1 VDIFGAGK
9 AFIEREGRIVERRL
23 AAALFDGA
31 EAEGVVAAVGA
42 YRNADGGFG
51 HGFEPDTRCPASLP
65 ICVEAALDV
74 LWEVR
79 SDAYV
84 AQACDWLATTATPEG
99 AVSLASPIIEQYPRA
114 EHMTEWTYEPS
125 LNPTAGLAG
134 RLHRAGVRHAWL
146 DRASEWTFNAL
157 ATGFGEDSHA
167 LLGVSL
173 FLVHVPDRER
183 ASTISAKVPG
193 WLADAKWFLA
203 DASAEGYG
211 VTPLHFAPTPDSPWR
226 SLFTDAQIEGHLDR
240 LAGMQQ
246 PDGGWAITWEPPS
259 AASALDWR
267 GIETLRALR
276 VLRAYGRC

>member
-1 VDIFGAGK
+1 MDIFGAGK
-9 AFIEREGRIVERRL
+9 AFIEREGRLVERRL

-31 EAEGVVAAVGA
+31 DAEGVVAAVGA

-51 HGFEPDTRCPASLP
+51 HGLEPDTRCPASLP
-65 ICVEAALDV
+65 ICVEAALDA

-79 SDAYV
+79 SDAFV
-84 AQACDWLATTATPEG
+84 AQACDWLATTATPQG
-99 AVSLASPIIEQYPRA
+99 AVSLASPIIEHYPRA
-114 EHMTEWTYEPS
+114 EHMTEWTYQPS

-146 DRASEWTFNAL
+146 DRAGEWTFNAL

-167 LLGVSL
+167 LLEVSL
-173 FLVHVPDRER
+173 FLAHVPDRER

-259 AASALDWR
+259 VAATLDWR

-276 VLRAYGRC
+276 VLRAYGRA